1 MFGKDLMITKY
12 PYLGSSPNLMEYFSI
27 IGYDEITLS
36 NAKENK
42 SDKINIKPTI
52 LSSICSGQDYG
63 IVDNDL
69 IIRQIYPE
77 NPTFLTI
84 SQLGQKQSK
93 PKPESV
99 IYSFCFDSVNGKNK
113 LFYVCFGFKFYEEY
127 SFLYVPKAFCIVS
140 QYPYFTLFQNICQ
153 DIYDFYNKNFDY
165 NNGDHAP
172 IEIVLY
178 HLVNYIPS
186 PLKNSLNYSIFEGN
200 NLMTIHQLSG
210 YPDFDF
216 DAFQIF
222 NLLSIDNIIKIFFI
236 TVIEQNILFFS
247 VNSEKLS
254 LTMFLFYALN
264 YPCNDSTYFWHIIS
278 VSQCA
283 LEDPNNCENNIG
295 KIVQKLMTSLLG
307 VNCTY
312 NDSIKM
318 NESRKCCYIVDI
330 DNKKLIKRIS
340 DAIEDRQDKK
350 EFLET
355 EKLIQYIDDILNE
368 RKKITSMFLA
378 KIILKLNNELNDI
391 YNREKNERYDKNDP
405 NIGKFTTY
413 FKINKKIKDTNKKI
427 QMAFYDCYL
436 SILMIFYQDNTLS
449 TSNDKIV
456 KDNDSDSDRKLYFL
470 RNIENDDDEK
480 NNNKMSDEEQ
490 LFCMQFKDSIKY
502 KIYLENY
509 IQDANCLDVYKI
521 PLMFSEE
528 FINVKI
534 QYTKLNCDKK
544 INYFSLIDKLYI
556 ENKAVTLGIT
566 LNSIHSE
573 FSETFGKDYNNPK
586 REERVI
592 LNKRLINK
600 YINYVSN
607 YELESSI
614 YPYLSILESNKIIN
628 LINRRLISDLIE
640 EELIRIEII
649 NNNGLLFYSSIYIFS
664 MLLFLN
670 DQAKTMNY
678 LDNIRNCFSTL
689 QYFKRKYIYIILMTC
704 YKYMLVH
711 KKTNKYPN
719 MAPSHIKMYFYLL
732 VNYLR
737 QSMIVPN
744 EEMLI
749 LLQTFF
755 KQDSELNVEG
765 RDEFLDEEDFI
776 DPSENNPNI
785 FQMYM
790 PYCFSRSG
798 IIKEEII
805 VNYALEQK
813 FNENILIPNEN
824 LQPKI
829 LIRLKGIEVISK
841 MYSPSKIYKM
851 SQEFFWIFFDS
862 DNLDINMLDQEELKN
877 IMVNLILYGMTIS
890 KIVEKKNNSKAL
902 FEIPYIFIINNL
914 YQLLSERK
922 NKKKEINILNK

>member
-1 MFGKDLMITKY
+1 MITKY

-27 IGYDEITLS
+27 IGYDDITLS

-42 SDKINIKPTI
+42 NIKIKPTI
-52 LSSICSGQDYG
+52 LSSICSRQDYG

-69 IIRQIYPE
+69 IIRQIYPI
-77 NPTFLTI
+77 NPVFHTKLF
-84 SQLGQKQSK
+84 QGQKKNK

-99 IYSFCFDSVNGKNK
+99 IYSFCFDSVNGKSK
-113 LFYVCFGFKFYEEY
+113 LFYVCFGFRFYEEY
-127 SFLYVPKAFCIVS
+127 SYLYAPKAFCIVS
-140 QYPYFTLFQNICQ
+140 QYPYFTLFENICN
-153 DIYDFYNKNFDY
+153 DLYKFYNDNRKKNY
-165 NNGDHAP
+165 NGDDHAP

-178 HLVNYIPS
+178 HMVNYIPS
-186 PLKNSLNYSIFEGN
+186 PLKNSLHYTIFEPN
-200 NLMTIHQLSG
+200 NDLMTIRQLSG

-222 NLLSIDNIIKIFFI
+222 HLTSIENIIKIFFL

-247 VNSEKLS
+247 ANSEILS

-340 DAIEDRQDKK
+340 DAIEKKQKVK
-350 EFLET
+350 EFLQT
-355 EKLIQYIDDILNE
+355 ERLIQYIDDIMNS
-368 RKKITSMFLA
+368 KKNVPSMFLA
-378 KIILKLNNELNDI
+378 KIIKTLHKKLNEI
-391 YNREKNERYDKNDP
+391 YNNEKTDKYDKNDP
-405 NIGKFTTY
+405 NIGKFTTF
-413 FKINKKIKDTNKKI
+413 FKTSKKIKEINKEI

-456 KDNDSDSDRKLYFL
+456 KDNDSDSERKLYFL
-470 RNIENDDDEK
+470 RNINDEK
-480 NNNKMSDEEQ
+480 EKKEKKMSEEEQ

-502 KIYLENY
+502 KIYLENF

-528 FINVKI
+528 FINIKI
-534 QYTKLNCDKK
+534 QYTKLNCDIK
-544 INYFSLIDKLYI
+544 IDYFSLIDKFYLQ
-556 ENKAVTLGIT
+556 NKDETLGIT
-566 LNSIHSE
+566 LNPIHSE
-573 FSETFGKDYNNPK
+573 FSDTFGKYCQHLK
-586 REERVI
+586 SQEKAV

-600 YINYVSN
+600 YINFVSN

-614 YPYLSILESNKIIN
+614 YPYLDILDSNKTIN
-628 LINRRLISDLIE
+628 LINRRLISDIIE
-640 EELIRIEII
+640 EELINIEII

-664 MLLFLN
+664 MMLFLN
-670 DQAKTMNY
+670 DQTKTMNY
-678 LDNIRNCFSTL
+678 LDHIRNCFSSL
-689 QYFKRKYIYIILMTC
+689 HYFKRKYIYIILMTC

-749 LLQTFF
+749 LFQTFF

-765 RDEFLDEEDFI
+765 RDEIVDDEDFI
-776 DPSENNPNI
+776 DPSEKNPNI
-785 FQMYM
+785 FQIYM
-790 PYCFSRSG
+790 PYCFNSKG
-798 IIKEEII
+798 IIPENQIVKHALKSKCNDII
-805 VNYALEQK
+805 II
-813 FNENILIPNEN
+813 NENNIT
-824 LQPKI
+824 PKI
-829 LIRLKGIEVISK
+829 LIRLKGIEVISE
-841 MYSPSKIYKM
+841 MYSPIKLYQTSKN
-851 SQEFFWIFFDS
+851 FFWKFFEREI
-862 DNLDINMLDQEELKN
+862 LDINILNQEELKK
-877 IMVNLILYGMTIS
+877 IMINLILYGITIS
-890 KIVEKKNNSKAL
+890 QIIENQNKKFL
-902 FEIPYIFIINNL
+902 FEIPYLFIINNL
-914 YQLLSERK
+914 YQLLSEKEKAKKMK
-922 NKKKEINILNK
+922 N

>member
-1 MFGKDLMITKY
+1 MITKY

-27 IGYDEITLS
+27 IGYDDITLS

-42 SDKINIKPTI
+42 NIKIKPTI
-52 LSSICSGQDYG
+52 LSSICSRQDYG

-69 IIRQIYPE
+69 IIRQIYPI
-77 NPTFLTI
+77 NPVFHTKLF
-84 SQLGQKQSK
+84 QGQKKNK

-99 IYSFCFDSVNGKNK
+99 IYSFCFDSVNGKSK
-113 LFYVCFGFKFYEEY
+113 LFYVCFGFRFYEEY
-127 SFLYVPKAFCIVS
+127 SYLYAPKAFCIVS
-140 QYPYFTLFQNICQ
+140 QYPYFTLFENICN
-153 DIYDFYNKNFDY
+153 DLYKFYNDNRKKNY
-165 NNGDHAP
+165 NGDDHAP

-178 HLVNYIPS
+178 HMVNYIPS
-186 PLKNSLNYSIFEGN
+186 PLKNSLHYTIFEPN
-200 NLMTIHQLSG
+200 NDLMTIRQLSG

-222 NLLSIDNIIKIFFI
+222 HLMSIENIIKIFFL

-247 VNSEKLS
+247 ANSEILS

-340 DAIEDRQDKK
+340 DAIEDRQEKK
-350 EFLET
+350 EFLQT
-355 EKLIQYIDDILNE
+355 ERLIQYIDDIMNS
-368 RKKITSMFLA
+368 KKNVPSMFLA
-378 KIILKLNNELNDI
+378 KIIKTLHKKLNEI
-391 YNREKNERYDKNDP
+391 YNNEKTDKYDKNDP
-405 NIGKFTTY
+405 NIGKFTTF
-413 FKINKKIKDTNKKI
+413 FKTSKKIKEINKEI

-456 KDNDSDSDRKLYFL
+456 KDNDSDSERKLYFL
-470 RNIENDDDEK
+470 RNINDEK
-480 NNNKMSDEEQ
+480 EKKEKKMSEEEQ

-502 KIYLENY
+502 KIYLENF

-528 FINVKI
+528 FINIKI
-534 QYTKLNCDKK
+534 QYTKLNCDIK
-544 INYFSLIDKLYI
+544 IDYFSLIDKFYLQ
-556 ENKAVTLGIT
+556 NKDETLGIT
-566 LNSIHSE
+566 LNPIHSE
-573 FSETFGKDYNNPK
+573 FSDTFGKYCKNLK
-586 REERVI
+586 SQVKAV

-600 YINYVSN
+600 YINFVSN

-614 YPYLSILESNKIIN
+614 YPYLDILDSNKTIN
-628 LINRRLISDLIE
+628 LINRRLISDIIE
-640 EELIRIEII
+640 EELINIEII

-664 MLLFLN
+664 MMLFLN
-670 DQAKTMNY
+670 DQTKTMNY
-678 LDNIRNCFSTL
+678 LDHIRNCFSSL
-689 QYFKRKYIYIILMTC
+689 HYFKRKYIYIILMTC

-749 LLQTFF
+749 LFQTFF

-765 RDEFLDEEDFI
+765 RDEIVDDEDFI
-776 DPSENNPNI
+776 DPSEKNPNI
-785 FQMYM
+785 FQIYM
-790 PYCFSRSG
+790 PYCFNSKG
-798 IIKEEII
+798 IIPENQIVKHALKSKCNDII
-805 VNYALEQK
+805 II
-813 FNENILIPNEN
+813 NENNIT
-824 LQPKI
+824 PKI
-829 LIRLKGIEVISK
+829 LIRLKGIEVISE
-841 MYSPSKIYKM
+841 MYSPIKLYQTSKN
-851 SQEFFWIFFDS
+851 FFWKFFEREI
-862 DNLDINMLDQEELKN
+862 LDINILNQEELKK
-877 IMVNLILYGMTIS
+877 IMINLILYGITIS
-890 KIVEKKNNSKAL
+890 QIIENQNSKSF
-902 FEIPYIFIINNL
+902 FEIPYLFIINNL
-914 YQLLSERK
+914 YQLLSEKEKAKKMK
-922 NKKKEINILNK
+922 N